1 MVIRT
6 GMEQWSVRVQRENGE
21 STRLFLLRRGLLDPR
36 LKIRAEGDELVF
48 PVLAPQDEKTRDCF
62 EPLEPPVSLPRHELI
77 GGIALIQ
84 DRDPEGAERLLRSR
98 PSLHT
103 VLHPL
108 TAVEGKYRTRRFE
121 VLAGVPTTRTEYVEY
136 GHRFIIDLGIAYF
149 SPRLSEE
156 RQRILRRMGKSERVL
171 DMFAGVG
178 PFAIS
183 IAPKAALVIAW
194 DINPAAVS
202 LMLENCLVNRTQN
215 VLPVLG
221 DASVL
226 CRIFPREFSRIIMNL
241 PLGGKE
247 FLDGA
252 FSLCRSGGFIHFY
265 TLQSEEGAY
274 TPILEKYPVASV
286 NERRVRSYS
295 PGTWHAVYDIQVE

>member
-1 MVIRT
+1 MRAWREQGEVIR
-6 GMEQWSVRVQRENGE
+6 
-21 STRLFLLRRGLLDPR
+21 LALLRKGLLDRR
-36 LKIRAEGDELVF
+36 LKIRAEKGELIF
-48 PVLAPQDEKTRDCF
+48 PVISPQEGRTRERFETLETPAP
-62 EPLEPPVSLPRHELI
+62 LPRHELI

-84 DRDPEGAERLLRSR
+84 ERDLEGAQALLRSR

-103 VLHPL
+103 VLHSL
-108 TAVEGKYRTRRFE
+108 SGVEGKYRTRRFE

-136 GHRFIIDLGIAYF
+136 GHRFIIDLGVAFF

-156 RQRILRRMGKSERVL
+156 RQRILRLLKEGERVM

-178 PFAIS
+178 PFAITL
-183 IAPKAALVIAW
+183 AARAALVVAS

-202 LMLENCLVNRTQN
+202 LMLENCLLNRSYN
-215 VLPVLG
+215 VLPVLS

-226 CRIFPREFSRIIMNL
+226 PRIFSRQFSRIIMNL
-241 PLGGKE
+241 PLGGAV

-252 FSLCRSGGFIHFY
+252 FSLCRRGGFIHFY
-265 TLQSEEGAY
+265 TLQKGEGEFAD
-274 TPILEKYPVASV
+274 LLNQYPVSSV

-295 PGTWHAVYDIQVE
+295 PGTWHAVYDIRVR